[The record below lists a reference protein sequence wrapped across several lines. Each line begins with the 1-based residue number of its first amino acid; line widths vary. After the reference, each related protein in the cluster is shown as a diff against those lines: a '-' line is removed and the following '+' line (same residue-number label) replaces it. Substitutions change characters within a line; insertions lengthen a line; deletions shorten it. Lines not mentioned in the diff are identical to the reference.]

1 MELLKNINVNFY
13 NIKPEDVH
21 SILNKYML
29 VDGFDFVLDLNK
41 SKGSYLIDA
50 RTGKKYIDFFSFFAS
65 VPLGLNHPE
74 FLKEETINYLGK
86 IAINKPS
93 NSDVY
98 TTEMASFVKTLF
110 EIAVPN
116 YFKYVFFISGGA
128 LAVENALKTAFDWKI
143 RQNFRK
149 GYQSEKGTKIIHF
162 KEAFHGRSGYTMSL
176 TNTDPNKVKFFPKFD
191 WPRIINPKLK
201 FPLTSENIENTI
213 KTEEIAISQIKQ
225 VLIDNKDDIA
235 AIIIEP
241 IQGEGGDNH
250 FRSEF
255 LKKLREIADENNIL
269 LIFDEIQTGVGITGT
284 WWAHQQLDVKPDL
297 MCFGKK
303 MQVCGILVTDRID
316 TEPENVFKVS
326 SRINSTWGGSLI
338 DMVRSRIYLEII
350 ESEKILENVRELG
363 LFLNNKLNEVVLKYP
378 EILENPRNKGLFGAI
393 DFKEKAKRKEFL
405 KKCFDNGLFILPCG
419 EKSIRFRPVLDIK
432 KEVLEEGFYIF
443 ENCLIN

>member
-284 WWAHQQLDVKPDL
+284 WWVHEQLDVKPDI

-363 LFLNNKLNEVVLKYP
+363 LFLNNKLNELVLKYP

-405 KKCFDNGLFILPCG
+405 KKCFDRGLFILPCG
-419 EKSIRFRPVLDIK
+419 EKSVRFRPVLDIK
-432 KEVLEEGFYIF
+432 KEVLEEGFFIF
-443 ENCLIN
+443 EECLIH